1 MKYYIAADGG
11 GTKVQAV
18 LYDEELRMVSA
29 ARVSGVNSNFRPVGH
44 IAAEMRRLVRE
55 LVPEEVSEVECVC
68 VSVVGDMEL
77 LMEAL
82 GERCVIKGCQAL
94 SLIHI

>member
-29 ARVSGVNSNFRPVGH
+29 ARVSGVNSNFRPVEH
-44 IAAEMRRLVRE
+44 IAAEMHKSVLLYSISLTKCKDLV
-55 LVPEEVSEVECVC
+55 
-68 VSVVGDMEL
+68 
-77 LMEAL
+77 
-82 GERCVIKGCQAL
+82 
-94 SLIHI
+94 